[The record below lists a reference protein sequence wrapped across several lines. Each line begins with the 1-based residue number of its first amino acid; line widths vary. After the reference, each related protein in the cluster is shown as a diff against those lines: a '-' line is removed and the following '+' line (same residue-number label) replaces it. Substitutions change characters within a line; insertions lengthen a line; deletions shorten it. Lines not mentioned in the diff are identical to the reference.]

1 MNIDGSRMIKSVP
14 FIRLSRVLIDC
25 IQSVSGLR
33 VNITFNV
40 FKQELQFKVRSYRCV
55 SLILLSQSPGCQ
67 CLTKMLNQ
75 DCYGSLLSY
84 VFQSTVDLSVFVP

>member
-1 MNIDGSRMIKSVP
+1 MNIDESRMIKSVP

-55 SLILLSQSPGCQ
+55 SLILLSRSPGCQ